1 MNLHKELPV
10 ELRYLIAPAEKFGR
24 LQFDEQIE
32 GFLNSASESV
42 MAELTAVAERYYL
55 NDHEALLYEFLD
67 HFPITEH
74 EESARLYFLLG
85 VFDAVELDIPEKEWN
100 TIASHM
106 QALGRFGSSRLA
118 SLRMQA
124 ARFLADF
131 GAKANSAISRLK
143 LATKDEDHRVRVWAN
158 YAIFCIAGNDEQLI
172 DEIRL
177 YLRDA
182 DLEVRTEAASALGT
196 IGRSAR
202 VAIPE
207 LVALLDDREEDK
219 YARQIFIE
227 SLVLIGGKETLLHVK
242 SLGSKKS
249 SG

>member
-1 MNLHKELPV
+1 MCI
-10 ELRYLIAPAEKFGR
+10 R
-24 LQFDEQIE
+24 D
-32 GFLNSASESV
+32 S
-42 MAELTAVAERYYL
+42 
-55 NDHEALLYEFLD
+55 
-67 HFPITEH
+67 
-74 EESARLYFLLG
+74 
-85 VFDAVELDIPEKEWN
+85 
-100 TIASHM
+100 
-106 QALGRFGSSRLA
+106 
-118 SLRMQA
+118 
-124 ARFLADF
+124 
-131 GAKANSAISRLK
+131 
-143 LATKDEDHRVRVWAN
+143 

-182 DLEVRTEAASALGT
+182 DLEVRQQAAFALGT

-207 LVALLDDREEDK
+207 LVALIDDREEDK

-227 SLVLIGGKETLLHVK
+227 TLVLIGGKETLLHVK